1 MAEVGSAYLTIIP
14 KFKSLKA
21 SIDDALSAA
30 GSSAGTS
37 VGERI
42 GSNISRGIKRGESAV
57 KSSSLAMGAAMGAF
71 SSIAQRAMDVLQ
83 EHIGSAVNR
92 LDTLK
97 NYPRVMQSLGFSS
110 QEASN
115 SINKMSDRLQT
126 LPTRLDDMAN
136 TVKGIAVIT
145 KDLDLATDA
154 GLALNDMLLASGSNQ
169 MICNAAMEQFRQM
182 LSKGKPDMQD
192 WKSLMQAM
200 PGQIDQLAKSML
212 GANATAND
220 LYEALG
226 GGQGGKKSK
235 KAKQEVQAARV
246 SMDQLLHAMIKLD
259 KDGGGSLTSFQT
271 QAAEATGGIN
281 TSMSNLSNAFTKGLT
296 SIMDA
301 IGQKNIAGFL
311 NSLKAAVDFT
321 FHGIADVV
329 KFAAPVFSTLAQ
341 SVAAGAASFGL
352 LVGVPMIITAVKT
365 AIMALYTAHPIILAI
380 SLAVAAL
387 TPIVTNMW
395 NSWQESQKMVKA
407 TNDFKNAISS
417 TTALASYSGGIR
429 AIGEAADTASG
440 RVESIRERTERYT
453 KAINQNVKEA
463 QKTVG
468 TYNEAAEIISE
479 YTGKTELN
487 AEAQGKVMWAV
498 RELNKALGTNITAQD
513 VMNGKYTDAN
523 GKIHE
528 LKSSILDLIETKKK
542 EAILEANAKNIS
554 ELYAKRAEDVKAAA
568 SAQQE
573 YNEALARAADAQA
586 AFEKDRTN
594 WDLRDKWSEAQKAV
608 DDCKKSLD
616 DANSAL
622 DSDNSAIQ
630 EVNKS
635 MGEMSTQAGFLS
647 QVLEGMGTKSHLDEL
662 KVNIKDVSQA
672 LADAGVHSSELERIG
687 RDGFNNLADSCKG
700 NIAQMVAAIKNF
712 DNTPIKNKKGEV
724 IADSTSLVDAQ
735 GKVYVWNGTKLID
748 KETQATADTTEVV
761 DGTGHVLEWDGT
773 NLDTKDA
780 TATVDSDSVQEAT
793 DRNNE
798 YNNTPPQDA
807 SASEDVDSGSV
818 QEATNRNY
826 ELNSNPPEDQ
836 HATITIDHVVNNIV
850 NWFENVIGDNGH
862 GMHATGGIRTHA
874 DGGVRMHAEGGA
886 IAARATPL
894 DIVGEDGAEA
904 IVPLTN
910 RKYSQPFA
918 DIIAEGVAEKLNNKE
933 NIAHLEA
940 IERLLVQLNQKDA
953 NVYLDSSKVSSALM
967 ARAQISMEG
976 RGYVYQ

>member
-30 GSSAGTS
+30 GNNAGTS

-71 SSIAQRAMDVLQ
+71 SSIAQRAMDMVC

-110 QEASN
+110 QEASS

-126 LPTRLDDMAN
+126 LPTRLDDMTN

-226 GGQGGKKSK
+226 GGGKK
-235 KAKQEVQAARV
+235 ATI
-246 SMDQLLHAMIKLD
+246 SMDQLLHAMVKLD
-259 KDGGGSLTSFQT
+259 KNGGGSLTSFQA

-329 KFAAPVFSTLAQ
+329 KFVAPVFSTLAQ
-341 SVAAGAASFGL
+341 SIAAGAASFGL
-352 LVGVPMIITAVKT
+352 LVGAPIIVGAVIDAVKGLKT
-365 AIMALYTAHPIILAI
+365 AIMALSTAHPIILAI
-380 SLAVAAL
+380 SVAVAAL

-453 KAINQNVKEA
+453 KAINQNVEEA

-542 EAILEANAKNIS
+542 EAILEANAKNMS
-554 ELYAKRAEDVKAAA
+554 ELYAKRAEDAKAAA
-568 SAQQE
+568 QAQQE

-586 AFEKDRTN
+586 AFEKDRTD
-594 WDLRDKWSEAQKAV
+594 WGLRDKWSEAQKAV
-608 DDCKKSLD
+608 NDCKKSLD
-616 DANSAL
+616 EANGAL
-622 DSDNSAIQ
+622 DNDNSAIQ

-662 KVNIKDVSQA
+662 QININDVSKA

-712 DNTPIKNKKGEV
+712 DNTPIENKKGEV

-798 YNNTPPQDA
+798 YNDTPPQDA
-807 SASEDVDSGSV
+807 SASEDVDSDSV
-818 QEATNRNY
+818 QEAADRNT

-886 IAARATPL
+886 IATRAMPL

-918 DIIAEGVAEKLNNKE
+918 DIIAEDVAEKLDNKE

-940 IERLLVQLNQKDA
+940 IERLLVQLTQKDA
-953 NVYLDSSKVSSALM
+953 NVYLDSSKVSSALVSR
-967 ARAQISMEG
+967 ARASMEG
-976 RGYVYQ
+976 RGYVY

>member
-21 SIDDALSAA
+21 SIDDALSTA

-42 GSNISRGIKRGESAV
+42 GQNISRGIKRGEGAV
-57 KSSSLAMGAAMGAF
+57 KSSALSMGAAMGAF

-126 LPTRLDDMAN
+126 LPTRLDDMTN

-226 GGQGGKKSK
+226 GGGKK
-235 KAKQEVQAARV
+235 ATI
-246 SMDQLLHAMIKLD
+246 SMDQLLHAMVKLD
-259 KDGGGSLTSFQT
+259 KNGGGSLTSFQA

-321 FHGIADVV
+321 FRGIADVV
-329 KFAAPVFSTLAQ
+329 KFVAPVFSTLAQ
-341 SVAAGAASFGL
+341 SIAAGAASFGL
-352 LVGVPMIITAVKT
+352 LLGAPIIVGAVIDAVKGLKT
-365 AIMALYTAHPIILAI
+365 AIMALSTAHPIILAI

-440 RVESIRERTERYT
+440 RVESIRERTEHYT
-453 KAINQNVKEA
+453 RAINQNVEEA

-542 EAILEANAKNIS
+542 EAILEANAKNMS
-554 ELYAKRAEDVKAAA
+554 ELYSKRAEDAKAAA
-568 SAQQE
+568 QAQQE

-586 AFEKDRTN
+586 AFEKDRTD
-594 WDLRDKWSEAQKAV
+594 WGLRDKWSEAQKAV
-608 DDCKKSLD
+608 KDCKKSLD
-616 DANSAL
+616 EANGAL

-662 KVNIKDVSQA
+662 KVNIKDFLQA

-687 RDGFNNLADSCKG
+687 RDRFNRLADSCKG

-807 SASEDVDSGSV
+807 SASEDVDSDSV
-818 QEATNRNY
+818 QEAADRNT

-886 IAARATPL
+886 IATRATPL

-918 DIIAEGVAEKLNNKE
+918 DIIAEGVAEKLDNKE
-933 NIAHLEA
+933 NIAHLKA
-940 IERLLVQLNQKDA
+940 IERLLVQLTQKDA
-953 NVYLDSSKVSSALM
+953 NVYLDSSKVSSALVSR
-967 ARAQISMEG
+967 ARASMEG
-976 RGYVYQ
+976 RGYVY

>member
-21 SIDDALSAA
+21 SIDDALSTA

-42 GSNISRGIKRGESAV
+42 GQNISRGIKRGEGAV
-57 KSSSLAMGAAMGAF
+57 KSSALSMGAAMGAF

-110 QEASN
+110 QEASS
-115 SINKMSDRLQT
+115 SITKMSDRLQT
-126 LPTRLDDMAN
+126 LPTRLDDMTN

-226 GGQGGKKSK
+226 GGGKK
-235 KAKQEVQAARV
+235 ATI
-246 SMDQLLHAMIKLD
+246 SMDQLLHAMVKLD
-259 KDGGGSLTSFQT
+259 KNGGGSLTSFQA

-321 FHGIADVV
+321 FRGIADVV
-329 KFAAPVFSTLAQ
+329 KFVAPVFSTLAQ
-341 SVAAGAASFGL
+341 SIAAGAASFGL
-352 LVGVPMIITAVKT
+352 LLGAPIIVGAVIDAVKGLKT
-365 AIMALYTAHPIILAI
+365 AIMALSTAHPIILAI

-453 KAINQNVKEA
+453 KAINQNVEEA

-498 RELNKALGTNITAQD
+498 RELNKALGTNITVQD

-542 EAILEANAKNIS
+542 EAILEANAKNMS
-554 ELYAKRAEDVKAAA
+554 ELYSKRAEDVKAAA

-586 AFEKDRTN
+586 AFEKDRTD
-594 WDLRDKWSEAQKAV
+594 WGLRDKWSEAQKAV

-616 DANSAL
+616 EANGAL
-622 DSDNSAIQ
+622 DNDNSAIQ

-635 MGEMSTQAGFLS
+635 MGEMSTQAGFLQ
-647 QVLEGMGTKSHLDEL
+647 QVLEGMGTESHLDEL
-662 KVNIKDVSQA
+662 QIKIKDVSQA

-687 RDGFNNLADSCKG
+687 RDGFNRLADSCKG

-735 GKVYVWNGTKLID
+735 GKLYVWNGTKLID
-748 KETQATADTTEVV
+748 KETQATADTAEVV

-798 YNNTPPQDA
+798 YNDTPPEDA
-807 SASEDVDSGSV
+807 SASENVDSDSV
-818 QEATNRNY
+818 QEAADRNT
-826 ELNSNPPEDQ
+826 ELNNNPPEDQ
-836 HATITIDHVVNNIV
+836 YATITIDHVVNNIV
-850 NWFENVIGDNGH
+850 NWFENTFG
-862 GMHATGGIRTHA
+862 GMHAAGGIRTHA

-886 IAARATPL
+886 IATRAMPL

-918 DIIAEGVAEKLNNKE
+918 DIIAEGVAEKLDNKE

-940 IERLLVQLNQKDA
+940 IERLLMQLNQKDA
-953 NVYLDSSKVSSALM
+953 NVYLDSSKVSSALA
-967 ARAQISMEG
+967 ARAQISMNG
-976 RGYVYQ
+976 RGYVY

>member
-30 GSSAGTS
+30 GSNAGTS

-42 GSNISRGIKRGESAV
+42 GSNISRGIKRGESTV
-57 KSSSLAMGAAMGAF
+57 KRSALVMGAAMGAF

-110 QEASN
+110 QEASS

-126 LPTRLDDMAN
+126 LPTRLDDMTN

-226 GGQGGKKSK
+226 GGGKK
-235 KAKQEVQAARV
+235 ATI
-246 SMDQLLHAMIKLD
+246 SMDQLLHAMVKLD
-259 KDGGGSLTSFQT
+259 KNGGGSLTSFQA

-321 FHGIADVV
+321 FRGIADVV
-329 KFAAPVFSTLAQ
+329 KFVAPVFSTLAQ
-341 SVAAGAASFGL
+341 SIAAGAASFGL

-380 SLAVAAL
+380 SVAVAAL

-407 TNDFKNAISS
+407 TSDFKNAISS

-440 RVESIRERTERYT
+440 RVESICERTERYT
-453 KAINQNVKEA
+453 RAINQNVEEA

-498 RELNKALGTNITAQD
+498 RELNKALGTNITVQD

-542 EAILEANAKNIS
+542 EAILEANAKNIN
-554 ELYAKRAEDVKAAA
+554 ELYSKRAEDVKAAA
-568 SAQQE
+568 SAQQA
-573 YNEALARAADAQA
+573 YNEALARAAEAQA
-586 AFEKDRTN
+586 AFDKDYRTRK
-594 WDLRDKWSEAQKAV
+594 DGELRDKWLEAQHAV
-608 DDCKKSLD
+608 EDCKKSLD
-616 DANSAL
+616 EAHSAL

-662 KVNIKDVSQA
+662 QIKIKDVSQA

-687 RDGFNNLADSCKG
+687 RDGFNRLADSCKG

-735 GKVYVWNGTKLID
+735 GKLYVWNGTKLID

-761 DGTGHVLEWDGT
+761 DGTGHILEWDGT

-798 YNNTPPQDA
+798 YNNTPPEDA
-807 SASEDVDSGSV
+807 SASEDVDSDSV
-818 QEATNRNY
+818 QEATDRNND
-826 ELNSNPPEDQ
+826 LNSNPPEDQ

-850 NWFENVIGDNGH
+850 NWFENVLGDNGH
-862 GMHATGGIRTHA
+862 GMHAAGGIRTHA

-886 IAARATPL
+886 IATRAMPL

-918 DIIAEGVAEKLNNKE
+918 DIIAEGVAEKLDNKE

-940 IERLLVQLNQKDA
+940 IERLLVQLTQKDA
-953 NVYLDSSKVSSALM
+953 NVYLDSSKVSSALVSR
-967 ARAQISMEG
+967 ARASMEG
-976 RGYVYQ
+976 RGYVY

>member
-30 GSSAGTS
+30 GSNAGTS
-37 VGERI
+37 VGEKI

-57 KSSSLAMGAAMGAF
+57 KSSTLVMGAAMGAF
-71 SSIAQRAMDVLQ
+71 SSIAQRAMDMVC

-110 QEASN
+110 QEASS
-115 SINKMSDRLQT
+115 SITKMSDRLQT
-126 LPTRLDDMAN
+126 LPTRLDDMTN

-226 GGQGGKKSK
+226 GGGKK
-235 KAKQEVQAARV
+235 ATI
-246 SMDQLLHAMIKLD
+246 SMDQLLHAMVKLD
-259 KDGGGSLTSFQT
+259 KDGGGSLTSFQA

-321 FHGIADVV
+321 FRGIADVV
-329 KFAAPVFSTLAQ
+329 KFVAPVFSTLAQ
-341 SVAAGAASFGL
+341 SIAAGAASFGL
-352 LVGVPMIITAVKT
+352 LLGAPIIVGAVIDAVKGLKT
-365 AIMALYTAHPIILAI
+365 AIMALSTAHPIILAI

-429 AIGEAADTASG
+429 AIGEAADTASS

-453 KAINQNVKEA
+453 RAINQNVEEA

-542 EAILEANAKNIS
+542 EAILEANAKNIN
-554 ELYAKRAEDVKAAA
+554 ELYSKRAEDVKAAA
-568 SAQQE
+568 SAQQA
-573 YNEALARAADAQA
+573 YNEALARAAEAQA
-586 AFEKDRTN
+586 AFDKDYRTRK
-594 WDLRDKWSEAQKAV
+594 DGELRDKWLEAQHAV
-608 DDCKKSLD
+608 EDCKKSLD
-616 DANSAL
+616 EANSAL

-647 QVLEGMGTKSHLDEL
+647 QVLEGMGAKSHLDEL
-662 KVNIKDVSQA
+662 DIDIKEFSSA
-672 LADAGVHSSELERIG
+672 LADAGVHSSELEQIG
-687 RDGFNNLADSCKG
+687 RDGFNRLADSCKG

-735 GKVYVWNGTKLID
+735 GKLYVWNGTKLID

-761 DGTGHVLEWDGT
+761 DGTGHILEWDGT

-798 YNNTPPQDA
+798 YNDTPPEDA
-807 SASEDVDSGSV
+807 SASEDVDSDSV
-818 QEATNRNY
+818 QEATDRNN

-850 NWFENVIGDNGH
+850 NWFENVLGDNGH
-862 GMHATGGIRTHA
+862 GMHAAGGIRTHA

-886 IAARATPL
+886 IATRATPL

-918 DIIAEGVAEKLNNKE
+918 DIIAEGVAEKLDNKE

-953 NVYLDSSKVSSALM
+953 NVYLDSSKVSSALVSR
-967 ARAQISMEG
+967 ARASMEG
-976 RGYVYQ
+976 RGYVY

>member
-110 QEASN
+110 QEASS
-115 SINKMSDRLQT
+115 SITKMSDRLQT
-126 LPTRLDDMAN
+126 LPTRLDDMTN

-226 GGQGGKKSK
+226 GGGKK
-235 KAKQEVQAARV
+235 ATI
-246 SMDQLLHAMIKLD
+246 SMDQLLHAMVKLD
-259 KDGGGSLTSFQT
+259 KNGGGSLTSFQA

-321 FHGIADVV
+321 FRGIADVV
-329 KFAAPVFSTLAQ
+329 KFVAPVFSTLAQ
-341 SVAAGAASFGL
+341 SIAAGAASFGL
-352 LVGVPMIITAVKT
+352 LLGAPIIVDAVINAVKGLKT
-365 AIMALYTAHPIILAI
+365 AIVALSTAHPIILAI

-417 TTALASYSGGIR
+417 TTALASYSGGIC

-453 KAINQNVKEA
+453 KAINQNVEEA

-498 RELNKALGTNITAQD
+498 RELNKALGTNITVQD

-542 EAILEANAKNIS
+542 EAILEANAKNIN
-554 ELYAKRAEDVKAAA
+554 ELYSKRAEDVKAAA
-568 SAQQE
+568 SAQQA
-573 YNEALARAADAQA
+573 YNEALARAAEAQA
-586 AFEKDRTN
+586 AFDKDRTN

-647 QVLEGMGTKSHLDEL
+647 QVLEGMGAKSHLDEL
-662 KVNIKDVSQA
+662 QINIKDVSQA
-672 LADAGVHSSELERIG
+672 LADAGVHSSELEQIG

-735 GKVYVWNGTKLID
+735 GKLYVWNGTKLID

-761 DGTGHVLEWDGT
+761 DGTGHILEWDGT

-798 YNNTPPQDA
+798 YNNTPPEDA
-807 SASEDVDSGSV
+807 SASEDVDSDSV
-818 QEATNRNY
+818 QEATDRNN

-850 NWFENVIGDNGH
+850 NWFENVLGDNGH
-862 GMHATGGIRTHA
+862 GMHAAGGIRTHA

-886 IAARATPL
+886 IATRATPL

-918 DIIAEGVAEKLNNKE
+918 DIIAEGVAEKLDNKE

-940 IERLLVQLNQKDA
+940 IERLLVQLTQKDA
-953 NVYLDSSKVSSALM
+953 NVYLDSSKVSSALVSR
-967 ARAQISMEG
+967 ARASMEG
-976 RGYVYQ
+976 RGYVY

>member
-21 SIDDALSAA
+21 SIDDALSTA

-42 GSNISRGIKRGESAV
+42 GQNISRGIKRGEGAV
-57 KSSSLAMGAAMGAF
+57 KSSALSMGAAMGAF

-126 LPTRLDDMAN
+126 LPTRLDDMTN

-226 GGQGGKKSK
+226 GGGKK
-235 KAKQEVQAARV
+235 ATI
-246 SMDQLLHAMIKLD
+246 SMDQLLHAMVKLD
-259 KDGGGSLTSFQT
+259 KNGGGSLTSFQA

-321 FHGIADVV
+321 FRGIADVV
-329 KFAAPVFSTLAQ
+329 KFVAPVFSTLAQ
-341 SVAAGAASFGL
+341 SIAAGAASFGL
-352 LVGVPMIITAVKT
+352 LLGAPIIVGAVIDAVKGLKT
-365 AIMALYTAHPIILAI
+365 AIMALSTAHPIILAI

-453 KAINQNVKEA
+453 KAINQNVEEA

-523 GKIHE
+523 GKVHE

-554 ELYAKRAEDVKAAA
+554 ELYSKRAEDVKAATQ
-568 SAQQE
+568 AQQG

-594 WDLRDKWSEAQKAV
+594 WELRDKWSEAQKAV

-616 DANSAL
+616 DANGAL

-635 MGEMSTQAGFLS
+635 MGEMSTQAGFLQ
-647 QVLEGMGTKSHLDEL
+647 QVLEGMGTKSHLDGL
-662 KVNIKDVSQA
+662 KVNIKDFSQA

-735 GKVYVWNGTKLID
+735 GKLYVWNGTKLID

-798 YNNTPPQDA
+798 YNNTQPQDA
-807 SASEDVDSGSV
+807 SASEDVDSDSV
-818 QEATNRNY
+818 QEAADRNT

-850 NWFENVIGDNGH
+850 NWFENTFGG
-862 GMHATGGIRTHA
+862 GEHASGGIRTHA

-886 IAARATPL
+886 IATRAMPL

-918 DIIAEGVAEKLNNKE
+918 DIIAEGVAEKLDNKE

-940 IERLLVQLNQKDA
+940 IERLLVQLTQKDA
-953 NVYLDSSKVSSALM
+953 NVYLDSSKVSSALVSR
-967 ARAQISMEG
+967 ARASMEG
-976 RGYVYQ
+976 RGYVY

>member
-21 SIDDALSAA
+21 SIDDALSTA

-42 GSNISRGIKRGESAV
+42 GQNISRGIKRGESAV
-57 KSSSLAMGAAMGAF
+57 KSSSLVMGAAMGAF

-115 SINKMSDRLQT
+115 SITKMSDRLQT
-126 LPTRLDDMAN
+126 LPTRLDDMTN

-226 GGQGGKKSK
+226 GGGKK
-235 KAKQEVQAARV
+235 ATI
-246 SMDQLLHAMIKLD
+246 SMDQLLHAMVKLD
-259 KDGGGSLTSFQT
+259 KNGGGSLTSFQA

-321 FHGIADVV
+321 FRGIADVV
-329 KFAAPVFSTLAQ
+329 KFVAPVFSTLAQ
-341 SVAAGAASFGL
+341 SIAAGAASFGL
-352 LVGVPMIITAVKT
+352 LLGAPIIVGAVIDAVKGLKT
-365 AIMALYTAHPIILAI
+365 AIMALSTAHPIILAI

-453 KAINQNVKEA
+453 KAINQNVEEA

-542 EAILEANAKNIS
+542 EAILEANAKNMS
-554 ELYAKRAEDVKAAA
+554 ELYAKRAEDVKAATQ
-568 SAQQE
+568 AQQG

-594 WDLRDKWSEAQKAV
+594 WELRDKWSEAQKAV

-616 DANSAL
+616 DANGAL

-635 MGEMSTQAGFLS
+635 MGEMSTQAGFLQ
-647 QVLEGMGTKSHLDEL
+647 QVLEGMGAKSHLDEL
-662 KVNIKDVSQA
+662 QIKIKGVSQA
-672 LADAGVHSSELERIG
+672 LADAGVHSSELEQIG
-687 RDGFNNLADSCKG
+687 RDGFNRLADSCKG

-807 SASEDVDSGSV
+807 SASEDVDSDSV
-818 QEATNRNY
+818 QEAADRNT

-886 IAARATPL
+886 IATRATPL

-918 DIIAEGVAEKLNNKE
+918 DIIAEGVAEKLDNKE

-940 IERLLVQLNQKDA
+940 IERLLVQLTQKDA
-953 NVYLDSSKVSSALM
+953 NVYLDSSKVSSALVSR
-967 ARAQISMEG
+967 ARASMEG
-976 RGYVYQ
+976 RGYVY

>member
-57 KSSSLAMGAAMGAF
+57 KSSALSMGAAMGAF

-110 QEASN
+110 QEASS
-115 SINKMSDRLQT
+115 SITKMSDRLQT
-126 LPTRLDDMAN
+126 LPTRLDDMTN

-226 GGQGGKKSK
+226 GGGKK
-235 KAKQEVQAARV
+235 ATI
-246 SMDQLLHAMIKLD
+246 SMDQLLHAMVKLD
-259 KDGGGSLTSFQT
+259 KDGGGSLTSFQA

-321 FHGIADVV
+321 FRGIADVV
-329 KFAAPVFSTLAQ
+329 KFVAPVFSTLAQ
-341 SVAAGAASFGL
+341 SIAAGAASFGL
-352 LVGVPMIITAVKT
+352 LLGAPIIVSAVIDAVKGLKT
-365 AIMALYTAHPIILAI
+365 AIMALSTAHPIILAI

-429 AIGEAADTASG
+429 AIGEAADIASG

-453 KAINQNVKEA
+453 KAINQNVEEA

-554 ELYAKRAEDVKAAA
+554 ELYSKRAEDVKAAA
-568 SAQQE
+568 SAQQA
-573 YNEALARAADAQA
+573 YNEALARAAEAQA
-586 AFEKDRTN
+586 AFDKDYNTRKD
-594 WDLRDKWSEAQKAV
+594 WGLRDKWSEAQKAV

-616 DANSAL
+616 EANGAL

-635 MGEMSTQAGFLS
+635 MGEMSTQAGFLQ
-647 QVLEGMGTKSHLDEL
+647 QVLEGMGASSHLDEL
-662 KVNIKDVSQA
+662 QIKIKNVSQA
-672 LADAGVHSSELERIG
+672 LADAGVHSSELEQIG
-687 RDGFNNLADSCKG
+687 RDGFNRLADSCKG

-735 GKVYVWNGTKLID
+735 GKLYVWNGTELID

-798 YNNTPPQDA
+798 YNDTPPQDA
-807 SASEDVDSGSV
+807 SASEDVDSDSV
-818 QEATNRNY
+818 QEAADRNT

-886 IAARATPL
+886 IATRAMPL

-918 DIIAEGVAEKLNNKE
+918 DIIAEGVAEKLDNKE

-940 IERLLVQLNQKDA
+940 IERLLVQLTQKDA
-953 NVYLDSSKVSSALM
+953 NVYLDSSKVSSALVS
-967 ARAQISMEG
+967 RACASMEG
-976 RGYVYQ
+976 RGYVY

>member
-21 SIDDALSAA
+21 SIDDALSTA

-42 GSNISRGIKRGESAV
+42 GQNISRGIKRGESAV

-110 QEASN
+110 QEASS
-115 SINKMSDRLQT
+115 SITKMSDRLQT
-126 LPTRLDDMAN
+126 LPTRLDDMTN

-226 GGQGGKKSK
+226 GGGKK
-235 KAKQEVQAARV
+235 ATI
-246 SMDQLLHAMIKLD
+246 SMDQLLHAMVKLD
-259 KDGGGSLTSFQT
+259 KNGGGSLTSFQA

-329 KFAAPVFSTLAQ
+329 KFVAPVFSTLAQ
-341 SVAAGAASFGL
+341 SIAAGAASFGL
-352 LVGVPMIITAVKT
+352 LLGAPIIVDAVINAVKGLKT
-365 AIMALYTAHPIILAI
+365 AIVALSTAHPIILAI

-407 TNDFKNAISS
+407 TNDFKSAISS

-429 AIGEAADTASG
+429 AIGEAADIASG

-453 KAINQNVKEA
+453 KAINQNVEEA

-498 RELNKALGTNITAQD
+498 RELNKALGTNITVQD

-523 GKIHE
+523 GKVHE

-554 ELYAKRAEDVKAAA
+554 ELYSKRAEDVKAAA
-568 SAQQE
+568 SAQQA
-573 YNEALARAADAQA
+573 YNEALARAAEAQA
-586 AFEKDRTN
+586 AFDKDYNTRKD
-594 WDLRDKWSEAQKAV
+594 WGLRNKWSEAQKAV
-608 DDCKKSLD
+608 EDCKKSLD
-616 DANSAL
+616 DANGAL
-622 DSDNSAIQ
+622 DNDNSAIQ

-635 MGEMSTQAGFLS
+635 MGEMSTQAGFLQ
-647 QVLEGMGTKSHLDEL
+647 QVLEGMGTKAHLDEL
-662 KVNIKDVSQA
+662 QIKIKNVSQA

-735 GKVYVWNGTKLID
+735 GKLYVWNGTKLID

-807 SASEDVDSGSV
+807 SASEDVDSDSV
-818 QEATNRNY
+818 QEAADRNT

-850 NWFENVIGDNGH
+850 NWFENVIGGNGH

-886 IAARATPL
+886 IATRAMPL

-918 DIIAEGVAEKLNNKE
+918 DIIAEGVAEKLDNKE
-933 NIAHLEA
+933 NIVHLEA
-940 IERLLVQLNQKDA
+940 IERLLVQLTQKDA
-953 NVYLDSSKVSSALM
+953 NVYLDSSKVSSALVSR
-967 ARAQISMEG
+967 ARASMEG
-976 RGYVYQ
+976 RGYVY

>member
-57 KSSSLAMGAAMGAF
+57 KSSSLAMGAEMGAF

-110 QEASN
+110 QEASS
-115 SINKMSDRLQT
+115 SITKMSDRLQT
-126 LPTRLDDMAN
+126 LPTRLDDMTN

-226 GGQGGKKSK
+226 GGGKK
-235 KAKQEVQAARV
+235 ATI
-246 SMDQLLHAMIKLD
+246 SMDQLLHAMVKLD
-259 KDGGGSLTSFQT
+259 KNGGGSLTSFQA

-321 FHGIADVV
+321 FRGIADVV
-329 KFAAPVFSTLAQ
+329 KFVAPVFSTLAQ
-341 SVAAGAASFGL
+341 SIAAGASSFGL
-352 LVGVPMIITAVKT
+352 LLGAPMIVDAVINAVKGLKT
-365 AIMALYTAHPIILAI
+365 AIMALSTAHPIILAI

-453 KAINQNVKEA
+453 KAINQNVEEA

-554 ELYAKRAEDVKAAA
+554 ELYSKRAEDVKAAA

-594 WDLRDKWSEAQKAV
+594 WGLRDKWSEAQKAV

-616 DANSAL
+616 EANGAL
-622 DSDNSAIQ
+622 DNDNSAIQ

-662 KVNIKDVSQA
+662 QIKIKDVSQA

-687 RDGFNNLADSCKG
+687 RDGFNRLADSCKG

-735 GKVYVWNGTKLID
+735 GKLYVWNGTKLID

-761 DGTGHVLEWDGT
+761 DGTGHILEWDGT

-798 YNNTPPQDA
+798 YNDTPPEDA
-807 SASEDVDSGSV
+807 SASEDVDSDSV
-818 QEATNRNY
+818 QEAADRNT

-862 GMHATGGIRTHA
+862 GMHAAGGIRTHA

-886 IAARATPL
+886 IATRATPL

-918 DIIAEGVAEKLNNKE
+918 DIIAEGVAEKLDNKE

-940 IERLLVQLNQKDA
+940 IERLLVQLTQKDA
-953 NVYLDSSKVSSALM
+953 NVYLDSSKVSSALVSR
-967 ARAQISMEG
+967 ARASMEG
-976 RGYVYQ
+976 RGYVY

>member
-21 SIDDALSAA
+21 SIDDALSTA

-42 GSNISRGIKRGESAV
+42 GQNISRGIKRGESAV

-110 QEASN
+110 QEASS

-126 LPTRLDDMAN
+126 LPTRLDDMTN

-226 GGQGGKKSK
+226 GGGKK
-235 KAKQEVQAARV
+235 ATI
-246 SMDQLLHAMIKLD
+246 SMDQLLHAMVKLD
-259 KDGGGSLTSFQT
+259 KNGGGSLTSFQA

-321 FHGIADVV
+321 FRGIADVV
-329 KFAAPVFSTLAQ
+329 KFVAPVFSTLAQ
-341 SVAAGAASFGL
+341 SIAAGAASFGL
-352 LVGVPMIITAVKT
+352 LLGAPIIVDAVINAVKGLKT
-365 AIMALYTAHPIILAI
+365 AIMALSTAHPIILAI
-380 SLAVAAL
+380 SVAVAAL

-453 KAINQNVKEA
+453 KAINQNVEEA

-554 ELYAKRAEDVKAAA
+554 ELYSKRAEDVKAAA
-568 SAQQE
+568 SAQQA
-573 YNEALARAADAQA
+573 YNEALARAAEAQA

-616 DANSAL
+616 EANGAL

-635 MGEMSTQAGFLS
+635 MGEMSTQAGFLQ
-647 QVLEGMGTKSHLDEL
+647 QVLEGMGASSHLDEL
-662 KVNIKDVSQA
+662 QIKIKDVSQA

-735 GKVYVWNGTKLID
+735 GKLYVWNGTELID

-798 YNNTPPQDA
+798 YNDTPPQDA
-807 SASEDVDSGSV
+807 SASEDVDSDSV
-818 QEATNRNY
+818 QEAADRNT

-886 IAARATPL
+886 IATRATPL

-918 DIIAEGVAEKLNNKE
+918 DIIAEGVAEKLDNKE

-940 IERLLVQLNQKDA
+940 IERLLVQLTQKDA
-953 NVYLDSSKVSSALM
+953 NVYLDSSKVSSALVSR
-967 ARAQISMEG
+967 ARASMEG
-976 RGYVYQ
+976 RGYVY

>member
-30 GSSAGTS
+30 GSNAGTS

-42 GSNISRGIKRGESAV
+42 GSNISRGIRRGESAV
-57 KSSSLAMGAAMGAF
+57 KSSTLVMGAAMGTF

-110 QEASN
+110 QEASS
-115 SINKMSDRLQT
+115 SITKMSDRLQT
-126 LPTRLDDMAN
+126 LPTRLDDMTN

-226 GGQGGKKSK
+226 GGGKK
-235 KAKQEVQAARV
+235 ATI
-246 SMDQLLHAMIKLD
+246 SMDQLLHAMVKLD
-259 KDGGGSLTSFQT
+259 KNGGGSLTSFQA

-329 KFAAPVFSTLAQ
+329 KFVAPVFSTLAQ
-341 SVAAGAASFGL
+341 SIAAGAASFGL
-352 LVGVPMIITAVKT
+352 LLGAPIIVGAVIDAVKGLKT
-365 AIMALYTAHPIILAI
+365 AIMALSTAHPIILAI

-453 KAINQNVKEA
+453 KAINQNVEEA

-542 EAILEANAKNIS
+542 EAILEANAKNMS
-554 ELYAKRAEDVKAAA
+554 ELYAKRAEDVKAATQ
-568 SAQQE
+568 AQQG

-594 WDLRDKWSEAQKAV
+594 WELRDKWSEAQKAV

-616 DANSAL
+616 DANGAL

-647 QVLEGMGTKSHLDEL
+647 QVLEGMGAKSHLDEL
-662 KVNIKDVSQA
+662 DIDIKEFSSA
-672 LADAGVHSSELERIG
+672 LADAGVHSSELEQIG
-687 RDGFNNLADSCKG
+687 RDGFNRLADSCKG

-735 GKVYVWNGTKLID
+735 GKLYVWNGTKLID

-807 SASEDVDSGSV
+807 SASENVDSDSV
-818 QEATNRNY
+818 QEAADRNT
-826 ELNSNPPEDQ
+826 ELNNNPPEDQ
-836 HATITIDHVVNNIV
+836 YATITIDHVVNNIV
-850 NWFENVIGDNGH
+850 NWFENTFGG
-862 GMHATGGIRTHA
+862 GEHASGGIRTHA

-886 IAARATPL
+886 IATRAMPL

-918 DIIAEGVAEKLNNKE
+918 DIIAEGVAEKLDNKE

-940 IERLLVQLNQKDA
+940 IERLLMQLNQKDA
-953 NVYLDSSKVSSALM
+953 NVYLDSSKVSSALA
-967 ARAQISMEG
+967 ARAQISMNG
-976 RGYVYQ
+976 RGYVY

>member
-30 GSSAGTS
+30 GSNAGTS
-37 VGERI
+37 VGEKI

-57 KSSSLAMGAAMGAF
+57 KSSTLVMGAAMGAF

-110 QEASN
+110 QEASS
-115 SINKMSDRLQT
+115 SITKMSDRLQT
-126 LPTRLDDMAN
+126 LPTRLDDMTN

-226 GGQGGKKSK
+226 GGGKK
-235 KAKQEVQAARV
+235 ATI
-246 SMDQLLHAMIKLD
+246 SMDQLLHAMVKLD
-259 KDGGGSLTSFQT
+259 KNGGGSLTSFQA

-321 FHGIADVV
+321 FRGIADVV
-329 KFAAPVFSTLAQ
+329 KFVAPVFSTLAQ
-341 SVAAGAASFGL
+341 SIAAGAASFGL
-352 LVGVPMIITAVKT
+352 LLGAPIIVGAVIDAVKGLKT
-365 AIMALYTAHPIILAI
+365 AIMALSTAHPIILAI

-453 KAINQNVKEA
+453 KAINQNVEEA

-498 RELNKALGTNITAQD
+498 RELNKALGTNITVQD

-554 ELYAKRAEDVKAAA
+554 ELYSKRAEDVKAAA
-568 SAQQE
+568 SAQQA
-573 YNEALARAADAQA
+573 YNEALARAAEAQA

-594 WDLRDKWSEAQKAV
+594 WDLRDKWGEAQKAV
-608 DDCKKSLD
+608 EDCKNSLD
-616 DANSAL
+616 EANNAL

-662 KVNIKDVSQA
+662 KINLKDVSSA
-672 LADAGVHSSELERIG
+672 LADAGVHSSDLERIG
-687 RDGFNNLADSCKG
+687 RDGFNRLADSCKG

-735 GKVYVWNGTKLID
+735 GKLYVWNGTKLID
-748 KETQATADTTEVV
+748 KETQATADTAEVV

-798 YNNTPPQDA
+798 YNDTPPEDA
-807 SASEDVDSGSV
+807 SASENVDSDSV
-818 QEATNRNY
+818 QEAADRNT
-826 ELNSNPPEDQ
+826 ELNNNPPEDQ
-836 HATITIDHVVNNIV
+836 YATITIDHVVNNIV
-850 NWFENVIGDNGH
+850 NWFENTFG
-862 GMHATGGIRTHA
+862 GMYAAGGIRTHA

-886 IAARATPL
+886 IATRAMPL

-918 DIIAEGVAEKLNNKE
+918 DIIAEGVAEKLDNKE

-940 IERLLVQLNQKDA
+940 IERLLMQLNQKDA
-953 NVYLDSSKVSSALM
+953 NVYLDSSKVSSALA
-967 ARAQISMEG
+967 ARAQISMNG
-976 RGYVYQ
+976 RGYVY